1 MLNLIKPKYFMP
13 IYGDL
18 YFRSIHKRTAMTTGF
33 KEDNILMVAN
43 GQIVD
48 FAPNNT

>member
-1 MLNLIKPKYFMP
+1 MP

-18 YFRSIHKRTAMTTGF
+18 YFRTIHSKTAQSTGF
-33 KEDNILMVAN
+33 KKDNIILIDN

-48 FAPNNT
+48 FAPKT